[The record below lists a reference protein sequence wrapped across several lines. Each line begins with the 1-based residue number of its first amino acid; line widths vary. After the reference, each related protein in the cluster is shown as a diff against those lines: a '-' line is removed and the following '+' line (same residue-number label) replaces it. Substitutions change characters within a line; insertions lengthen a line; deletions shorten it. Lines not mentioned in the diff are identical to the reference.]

1 MKRILIIILINLLF
15 SYLIIFSQ
23 EKKEEAPAVKTEESF
38 EVKPTYENVSYNDIL
53 KKEADISAL
62 VDKIN
67 QSIQEM
73 NSSRSLS
80 KKSALKEEVN
90 KLKEQLKIEMK
101 DYAAIINAYNNKIFK
116 KDIPIDP
123 SVNTNEGE
131 LKNKETEIIN
141 FVDRINKKIEQANQQ
156 TNESTRRALIDEI
169 ERMKKELEQKK
180 LEYFKL
186 IKSYNAQ
193 VEAKI

>member
-1 MKRILIIILINLLF
+1 MKNFLLIILLLYPLIV
-15 SYLIIFSQ
+15 YSQ
-23 EKKEEAPAVKTEESF
+23 EKKEEGAAQKAEESS
-38 EVKPTYENVSYNDIL
+38 EIKPTYENVSYNDII
-53 KKEADISAL
+53 KKETDISSL

-67 QSIQEM
+67 QIIKEM
-73 NSSRSLS
+73 NTSRSLS
-80 KKSALKEEVN
+80 KRSALKEEVD

-101 DYAAIINAYNNKIFK
+101 DYAAMINSYNNKIFK

-123 SVNTNEGE
+123 SINTNEGE

-141 FVDRINKKIEQANQQ
+141 FVEKINKKIMQANQE
-156 TNESTRRALIDEI
+156 TNELARKALIDEI

-193 VEAKI
+193 VESKI

>member
-1 MKRILIIILINLLF
+1 MKNFLLIILINLLL
-15 SYLIIFSQ
+15 YPLIVYSQ
-23 EKKEEAPAVKTEESF
+23 EKKEEGAAQKAEESS
-38 EVKPTYENVSYNDIL
+38 EIKPTYENVSYNDII
-53 KKEADISAL
+53 KKETDISSL

-67 QSIQEM
+67 QIIKEM
-73 NSSRSLS
+73 NTSRSLT
-80 KKSALKEEVN
+80 KRSALKEEVD

-101 DYAAIINAYNNKIFK
+101 DYAAMINSYNNKIFK

-123 SVNTNEGE
+123 SINTNEGE

-141 FVDRINKKIEQANQQ
+141 FVEKINKKIMQANQE
-156 TNESTRRALIDEI
+156 TNELARKALIDEI

-193 VEAKI
+193 VESKI